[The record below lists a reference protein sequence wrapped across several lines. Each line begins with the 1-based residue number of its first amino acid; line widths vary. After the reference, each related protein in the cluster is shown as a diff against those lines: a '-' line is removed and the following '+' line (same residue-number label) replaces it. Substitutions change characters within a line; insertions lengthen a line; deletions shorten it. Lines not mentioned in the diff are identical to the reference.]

1 MRTTALVIAP
11 ALLLLSCTKPAVE
24 EVETKAAA
32 PVTTV
37 ALAPQTLEGVVS
49 ASGVVTA
56 APGADWMITAP
67 EHGRIAEMPKA
78 EGDRVKPGDLLVRF
92 DIPSLQ
98 TDVST
103 RRGEV
108 ATAQSHVQNA
118 QASVTR
124 LTTLVEHGVAAQKEL
139 EDAQRDLADAKAAL
153 AQAQAA
159 LQNAASI
166 ESRTVVRATFPGVVA
181 KRAHNPGDIVDAS
194 ATDVILR
201 VIDPSKL
208 QVLAAVAIGDL
219 SRVQIGHAARIIVP
233 GSDDPEPGKVLSR
246 PAAVDPTG
254 VSADVRVSFTTATK
268 LAAGTPVRVE
278 IVAEQRQNVLVVP
291 VEAVLHEDEDSF
303 VMVAGADKKAHK
315 QKITV
320 GLITPKQVEVTAGLK
335 AGDAVIVKGQQELPD
350 GGDIAVGGAKGDKD
364 ADKADKADE
373 KKDDRADDKKG
384 DKKDEKKDGKDKK
397 DDKGEKE
404 K

>member
-1 MRTTALVIAP
+1 MRRTLLVIAP
-11 ALLLLSCTKPAVE
+11 ALLVWGCSKPAVE
-24 EVETKAAA
+24 EVDTKAAA
-32 PVTTV
+32 PVTTMT
-37 ALAPQTLEGVVS
+37 LAPQSLEGVVS
-49 ASGVVTA
+49 ATGVVTA
-56 APGADWMITAP
+56 APGADWTITAP

-78 EGDRVKPGDLLVRF
+78 EGDRVQTGDLLVRF
-92 DIPSLQ
+92 EIPSLQ

-108 ATAQSHVQNA
+108 ATAQAHVQNA

-153 AQAQAA
+153 GQAQAA
-159 LQNAASI
+159 LQNAETIGA
-166 ESRTVVRATFPGVVA
+166 RTVVRATFPGVIA

-194 ATDVILR
+194 ASDVILR
-201 VIDPSKL
+201 VIDPNKL
-208 QVLAAVAIGDL
+208 QVVASVAIADL
-219 SRVQIGHAARIIVP
+219 ARVQVGRAARIVVP
-233 GSDDPEPGKVLSR
+233 GADEPEAGKVVTR

-254 VSADVRVSFTTATK
+254 VSADVRVSFAAATK

-291 VEAVLHEDEDSF
+291 VEAVLHEDENAF

-315 QKITV
+315 TKIAV
-320 GLITPKQVEVTAGLK
+320 GLTTPKEIEVTSGLK

-350 GGDIAVGGAKGDKD
+350 GGDIAIGGAKDKDDEKGDKKD
-364 ADKADKADE
+364 DEKKGDE
-373 KKDDRADDKKG
+373 KKDDKA
-384 DKKDEKKDGKDKK
+384 KKDDKKDGK
-397 DDKGEKE
+397 
-404 K
+404 